1 MRPHFSAP
9 KRLPRLGF
17 FSAQGTGLRWSHLK
31 EANSRDAK
39 LVCTFRTLG
48 LDTDRIMSS
57 L

>member
-9 KRLPRLGF
+9 TRPPRLGF
-17 FSAQGTGLRWSHLK
+17 PAQATGLRWSHLK

-39 LVCTFRTLG
+39 LVRTFRTPG
-48 LDTDRIMSS
+48 LDADRIMSS